1 MEFEFARN
9 KQVITY
15 KAMYGMAP
23 TYISGLITMKSKSN
37 YSLRSNKDRGLYWN
51 IQECVPRKR
60 WEIEFSVWPPPN
72 IEMFYLIQCVK

>member
-1 MEFEFARN
+1 MAFEFARN

-37 YSLRSNKDRGLYWN
+37 YSFRFNKELLL
-51 IQECVPRKR
+51 EHPRVRAKKTLGV
-60 WEIEFSVWPPPN
+60 ELSVWPPPN
-72 IEMFYLIQCVK
+72 IETFYLIHCVK